1 MACDKFHVKNDNAK
15 IFVSFCYSGY
25 RILVH
30 VIILYALKRGLNHL
44 KDFFEIHAAI
54 KSASVVIKFSVY
66 MYHHYQYE
74 AYRCNL
80 LNALSVIFGQHAS
93 VTTLIN
99 FKHFA
104 QNANKLEILSLDFIM
119 NSMRTLNY
127 VLL

>member
-15 IFVSFCYSGY
+15 IFVSFCHSGY
-25 RILVH
+25 RIH
-30 VIILYALKRGLNHL
+30 VIILYALIRGLNHL

-54 KSASVVIKFSVY
+54 KSAPVVIKFSVY

-80 LNALSVIFGQHAS
+80 LKCTIRYIWSTCQR
-93 VTTLIN
+93 TTLIN

-104 QNANKLEILSLDFIM
+104 QNANKLEILSLDFII
-119 NSMRTLNY
+119 NSMGTLNY